1 VVVAPGHARSF
12 DGAATLRKFL
22 HQLSFD
28 TASVLRSLPFLI
40 LLGLGLANLL
50 SGAGLSSS
58 RFGTSFYPV
67 TGQLLRSIHGSYQF
81 LLYLIVAYYAGEVVW
96 RERDARVAEPTD
108 ASPVPNWL
116 PLFAKMGALFAVVLV
131 FLAAGV
137 LACIGYQLW
146 HGYTNLE
153 LVCICAA
160 SCSRHCHWDSSRS
173 CSVPAG
179 DEQSEVRRLR
189 AVHSDLR
196 IAARDAERCVWST
209 TSTSMAARPS

>member
-1 VVVAPGHARSF
+1 M
-12 DGAATLRKFL
+12 
-22 HQLSFD
+22 SFD

-50 SGAGLSSS
+50 SGAALANS

-81 LLYLIVAYYAGEVVW
+81 MLYLIVAYYAGEVVW
-96 RERDARVAEPTD
+96 RERDARVAEPSD

-153 LVCICAA
+153 LGVYLRGMDPKLMQWAGGDI
-160 SCSRHCHWDSSRS
+160 RKVNVD
-173 CSVPAG
+173 PAK
-179 DEQSEVRRLR
+179 R
-189 AVHSDLR
+189 AKLYAKYGATESGFCD
-196 IAARDAERCVWST
+196 AARSA
-209 TSTSMAARPS
+209 